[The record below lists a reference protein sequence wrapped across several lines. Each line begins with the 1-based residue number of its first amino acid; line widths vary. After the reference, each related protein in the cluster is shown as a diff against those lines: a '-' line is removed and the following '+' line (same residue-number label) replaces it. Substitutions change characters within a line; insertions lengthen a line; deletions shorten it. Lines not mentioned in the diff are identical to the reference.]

1 MFERFTERARLVV
14 VLAQDEARALKHNYI
29 GREHLLL
36 GLLREEEGLAARV
49 LKSLY
54 IGVEE
59 TRSQVA
65 RIAEQEV
72 VTVSRAHELAQTVR
86 EKHLMLDVLDS
97 RALAELERLAAE
109 DRLREMLRKAMS
121 IVDGRVDHIYRGEC
135 PDKVE
140 GPDVRD
146 TDCPA
151 CQWLDAAAWVLKD
164 AE

>member
-54 IGVEE
+54 IGIEE

-86 EKHLMLDVLDS
+86 EDLPGGASHALD
-97 RALAELERLAAE
+97 ELERLAGEAE
-109 DRLREMLRKAMS
+109 RLRAALKA
-121 IVDGRVDHIYRGEC
+121 IAEGGLGDEPWFAGYDRIREFARAALEAGE
-135 PDKVE
+135 
-140 GPDVRD
+140 
-146 TDCPA
+146 
-151 CQWLDAAAWVLKD
+151 
-164 AE
+164 